1 MKKILTAAGCFMAV
15 ATLLTISCKPAGEK
29 PENVATDFLTAYLAA
44 DFNKAAGFCTNQL
57 SGELKEAVK
66 EIENLDE
73 PLKKQ
78 IQASTA
84 TFAPQIDK
92 IEKLGKGDTLIINY
106 SVVSKDIDSTSNIV
120 ADVIKSSLMIVR
132 VDAAGW
138 KVLKLNK

>member
-1 MKKILTAAGCFMAV
+1 MRKIPTVAGYFMAL
-15 ATLLTISCKPAGEK
+15 ATFLTMSCKSDVQK

-44 DFNKAAGFCTNQL
+44 DFNKAAGFCTNKL
-57 SGELKEAVK
+57 SEELKEAVK

-84 TFAPQIDK
+84 AFAPQIND
-92 IEKLGKGDTLIINY
+92 IEKLGKGDTLIVNY
-106 SVVSKDIDSTSNIV
+106 SVVSKGIDSTSNIV
-120 ADVIKSSLMIVR
+120 ADVIKSSLTVVR
-132 VDAAGW
+132 DDVVGW

>member
-1 MKKILTAAGCFMAV
+1 MRKIVIAAGCFMAA
-15 ATLLTISCKPAGEK
+15 ATLLTTSCKSDAEK

-44 DFNKAAGFCTNQL
+44 DFNKAAGFCTDQL

-84 TFAPQIDK
+84 AFAPQIGE
-92 IEKLGKGDTLIINY
+92 IEKLGKGDTLIVNY
-106 SVVSKDIDSTSNIV
+106 SVVSKGIDSTSNIV

-132 VDAAGW
+132 VDAVGW